1 MRTKTLLF
9 TAALA
14 AAGVISSVAADVTS
28 SNIVGYV
35 NKAVNA
41 GFTIIGNPLNSGGNT
56 LGTIFPADLADGTT
70 LYRYTPTG
78 FKIATFAE
86 QDDGTHSW
94 GENNNDVLNPG
105 EGVFIFSAAA
115 RSITFVGEV
124 PLGTALNNNI
134 DAGFNLKSS
143 IVPQAGQIDT
153 VLKYPPVA
161 GDAVYLLKPDGSGYN
176 ISTYEEQD
184 DGSFNWNVPPVL
196 TVGEGVWILSA
207 TAKTWTRSF
216 TMADTN

>member
-1 MRTKTLLF
+1 MCPEVGVWTKILPNGVVELRIPATLRLVPQRSPDS
-9 TAALA
+9 A
-14 AAGVISSVAADVTS
+14 VAVWESDVLSIVVDTGPFADRLEGPRNCGT
-28 SNIVGYV
+28 VGDER
-35 NKAVNA
+35 
-41 GFTIIGNPLNSGGNT
+41 LGG
-56 LGTIFPADLADGTT
+56 AMV
-70 LYRYTPTG
+70 R
-78 FKIATFAE
+78 IATFAE